1 MEYSYIPSAALYN
14 NADIFQ
20 FFPRNKRL
28 NSHQKSRLD
37 EHARKMAAFMM
48 ERQEEYRYYENL
60 ANQEQF
66 SDDNGMES
74 GFCSGATSTGQSAS
88 TSPAPV
94 QLIPNPFFDP
104 EYVAAKTQSPVKL
117 VTNPF
122 FNPELVEEIKKKSQK
137 RNEKSA
143 PVSA

>member
-1 MEYSYIPSAALYN
+1 MEYSYIPSFALYN
-14 NADIFQ
+14 NADMFQ

-28 NSHQKSRLD
+28 STHQKSCLD
-37 EHARKMAAFMM
+37 EHARKMAVFMM
-48 ERQEEYRYYENL
+48 KRQEEYRYYENL

-66 SDDNGMES
+66 SDDAHFSDNGMDS

-104 EYVAAKTQSPVKL
+104 EAKTQSPVKL
-117 VTNPF
+117 VD
-122 FNPELVEEIKKKSQK
+122 NPELFMESKKKSA
-137 RNEKSA
+137 RISA
-143 PVSA
+143 